1 MEELIYRVAGH
12 TFKIKSAYRQNL
24 KEILLPYSDF
34 ADDVSCEKPIFQL
47 DIVDNPLEK
56 CEEQIET
63 FSMDGGK
70 GFVCSDGKNFSLDI
84 YVDASKKIYRMRCS
98 YDFTNAFLYID
109 KATKRND
116 MFFVLNNCLMFLYA
130 FSSARYSTLL
140 VHSSV
145 IIKDNAAYLF
155 LGKSGTG
162 KSTHTRLW
170 RENIKDAYLLNDD
183 NPVLRF
189 VDGRAIV
196 YGTPWSGKTQ
206 CYKNESCHV
215 GGITRLRQKP
225 FNDIFRMK
233 PVEAYASLVSS
244 CSIIRS
250 VPEINEYVN
259 DTVASIVS
267 VVPLYL
273 LDCLPDADA
282 AMLSYKMLS
291 RNDGNKKTE
300 S

>member
-1 MEELIYRVAGH
+1 MEELRYRVAGH
-12 TFKIKSAYRQNL
+12 GFRIKSDYRQSL
-24 KEILLPYSDF
+24 KEILHPYADF
-34 ADDVSCEKPIFQL
+34 VDDGFCENPIFQL
-47 DIVDNPLEK
+47 EIVGRPLER
-56 CEEQIET
+56 CAERMET
-63 FSMDGGK
+63 FSMDGGQ
-70 GFVCSDGKNFSLDI
+70 GLVCTDGKGFSLDI
-84 YVDASKKIYRMRCS
+84 YVEASQKIYRMYCS
-98 YDFTNAFLYID
+98 YDFTDASLYMD
-109 KATKRND
+109 ETTRQND

-130 FSSARYSTLL
+130 FSSARYETLL

-145 IIKDNAAYLF
+145 IVKDDAAYLY

-170 RENIKDAYLLNDD
+170 REYIKDAYLLNDD
-183 NPVLRF
+183 NPVLRV
-189 VDGRAIV
+189 VDGKTIV

-225 FNDIFRMK
+225 YNRISKMK
-233 PVEAYASLVSS
+233 PAEAYASLASS

-250 VPEINEYVN
+250 VPEINKYVN

-267 VVPLYL
+267 MVPSYL

-282 AMLSYKMLS
+282 AMLSYKTLS
-291 RNDGNKKTE
+291 QNDGNKETE